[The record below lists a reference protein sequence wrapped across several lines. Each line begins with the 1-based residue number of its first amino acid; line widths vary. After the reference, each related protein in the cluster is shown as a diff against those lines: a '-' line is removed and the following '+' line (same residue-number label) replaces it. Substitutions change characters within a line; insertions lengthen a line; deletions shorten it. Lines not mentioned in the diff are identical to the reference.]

1 MIGEHCGDKLEPLKA
16 PPRLFVDRLSG
27 CQMRKFCLLRE
38 SRTLWEWAPAI
49 EGSSPTVCLSFVWY
63 KQQKLFT
70 KRMQDIVGAS
80 LKSLP
85 NCLSTFRLVVRWQNL
100 KECKMWEWARGI
112 KLSSLTVYLHFGCQ
126 IDSNGKRLFSKRMQ
140 DIVGV
145 SYWGRRL
152 CPFTR
157 SKTNYDTSSCWL
169 PMFHSGFPLEVH
181 LWNKDTWLI
190 RTLDW
195 VPTLYKYILYSPW
208 NKNTSLIRTII
219 LVTKVSVLER
229 FHMYACMKP
238 CEQEAAL
245 FPGPHPAPC
254 CLQYGFSLV
263 PRPSPSSPL
272 LAVWL

>member
-1 MIGEHCGDKLEPLKA
+1 MWGQA
-16 PPRLFVDRLSG
+16 W
-27 CQMRKFCLLRE
+27 
-38 SRTLWEWAPAI
+38 TI
-49 EGSSPTVCLSFVWY
+49 EGSSPTVCLPFVWLSDE
-63 KQQKLFT
+63 KILFTTAKILFT

-85 NCLSTFRLVVRWQNL
+85 NCLSMFRLVVRWQNL
-100 KECKMWEWARGI
+100 KECKMWEWAWGI

-157 SKTNYDTSSCWL
+157 SKTSYDTSSCWL

-195 VPTLYKYILYSPW
+195 VPTLHKYILYSPW
-208 NKNTSLIRTII
+208 NKKTSLIRTII

-245 FPGPHPAPC
+245 FPGPHQAPC

-272 LAVWL
+272 LAVRL